1 MLLLQHLYFDYCFN
15 TFSCHFLFNK
25 KQSLK
30 KPWYN
35 TRCISCQAPTIAES
49 GGGGMG
55 DVVLDDVENVVVDR
69 LAIFSTNG
77 AKRLKTTTTT
87 IADLAQI
94 EDNTTSSTAV
104 RSSSKTN
111 DELLSKSGGNIA
123 GNSIRNFIN

>member
-1 MLLLQHLYFDYCFN
+1 
-15 TFSCHFLFNK
+15 
-25 KQSLK
+25 
-30 KPWYN
+30 
-35 TRCISCQAPTIAES
+35 
-49 GGGGMG
+49 MG

-104 RSSSKTN
+104 WSSSKTN
-111 DELLSKSGGNIA
+111 GESVTLLVIVSQELQ
-123 GNSIRNFIN
+123 